1 MKKIILVYGSICGVV
16 VICAITA
23 GLVIGEGEGPWS
35 SQWLG
40 YLIMFVALSAI
51 FFGIKQYRDTELGGV
66 ITFGKAFLLGL
77 GISVVAAV
85 AYVVCWEIYLA
96 MTDYAFIDNYIQGI
110 IEAEKEAGASEEN
123 LQLLVESM
131 NAMKETYDNPLFR
144 LPITFLEIFPVG
156 LLISLVSAALLRKSD
171 VLPAQA

>member
-1 MKKIILVYGSICGVV
+1 MKKTILVYGSISGVV
-16 VICAITA
+16 VIVAIIV
-23 GLVIGEGEGPWS
+23 GLIIGQGEGAWS

-77 GISVVAAV
+77 GIAGVAAV

-96 MTDYAFIDNYIQGI
+96 LTDYSFIDDYTQGVI
-110 IEAEKEAGASEEN
+110 DAEKEAGISEEN
-123 LQLLVESM
+123 LQLLVEKM
-131 NAMKETYDNPLFR
+131 NDLKETYANPLFR
-144 LPITFLEIFPVG
+144 VPITFSEIFPVG
-156 LLISLVSAALLRKSD
+156 LLIALISATLLRNSN
-171 VLPAQA
+171 VLPAQD